1 MSEESIRD
9 MISESDPEV
18 LRELESLDREQS
30 VQDLFWQI
38 IQDCEDH
45 SFPLFQN
52 LCSGNLEMWLANPEK
67 DKFR

>member
-9 MISESDPEV
+9 MISESDPEL

-30 VQDLFWQI
+30 VHDLFYQI

-45 SFPLFQN
+45 SLPLFNN
-52 LCSGNLEMWLANPEK
+52 LCSGNLGMWLSDPEK
-67 DKFR
+67 DKFK